1 MNNKKLVITF
11 LVIIGMVLFSYPIT
25 FILSKKGFVNIAF
38 DNFKVVEKT
47 DNKVLDLINRAK
59 IGIENRVTNYF
70 PFYYSINRF
79 NASINDKLDKTLYNS
94 LNIDYYPVGVDSQN
108 EVILKDND
116 HFILINVSKKEDL
129 DKRLNEQINFFNEVS
144 SICNTYIYFA
154 NRYEFYPFSK
164 VNNINDMVGYYN
176 KFKSS
181 VNAKIGELK
190 VSNKEEYLKYFFK
203 TDHHYN
209 MYGAYASYKD
219 IMTLMNRPYK
229 ERNIFK
235 IDGIAY
241 MGSMAKSSYNT
252 SLTDNL
258 YDIEYS
264 KNYNIY
270 VDDSSDLKLYKEH
283 KIKNTNNKFYD
294 HFVAYFNGMYSK
306 VLYDTG
312 NTTKTNLLILGDSFT
327 WKIDNLIAEE
337 YNKTYI
343 INIKYMNGTLDLK
356 EFIKENNISDILV
369 LYETNA
375 VLFDQYN
382 YNFNTKIK
390 R

>member
-144 SICNTYIYFA
+144 SICNTYIYFV
-154 NRYEFYPFSK
+154 NRYEFY
-164 VNNINDMVGYYN
+164 
-176 KFKSS
+176 
-181 VNAKIGELK
+181 
-190 VSNKEEYLKYFFK
+190 
-203 TDHHYN
+203 
-209 MYGAYASYKD
+209 
-219 IMTLMNRPYK
+219 
-229 ERNIFK
+229 
-235 IDGIAY
+235 
-241 MGSMAKSSYNT
+241 
-252 SLTDNL
+252 
-258 YDIEYS
+258 
-264 KNYNIY
+264 
-270 VDDSSDLKLYKEH
+270 
-283 KIKNTNNKFYD
+283 
-294 HFVAYFNGMYSK
+294 
-306 VLYDTG
+306 
-312 NTTKTNLLILGDSFT
+312 
-327 WKIDNLIAEE
+327 
-337 YNKTYI
+337 
-343 INIKYMNGTLDLK
+343 
-356 EFIKENNISDILV
+356 
-369 LYETNA
+369 
-375 VLFDQYN
+375 
-382 YNFNTKIK
+382 
-390 R
+390 

>member
-181 VNAKIGELK
+181 VNAKIVRNNSIRMRLELII
-190 VSNKEEYLKYFFK
+190 EE
-203 TDHHYN
+203 
-209 MYGAYASYKD
+209 A
-219 IMTLMNRPYK
+219 
-229 ERNIFK
+229 
-235 IDGIAY
+235 
-241 MGSMAKSSYNT
+241 
-252 SLTDNL
+252 
-258 YDIEYS
+258 
-264 KNYNIY
+264 
-270 VDDSSDLKLYKEH
+270 
-283 KIKNTNNKFYD
+283 
-294 HFVAYFNGMYSK
+294 
-306 VLYDTG
+306 
-312 NTTKTNLLILGDSFT
+312 
-327 WKIDNLIAEE
+327 
-337 YNKTYI
+337 
-343 INIKYMNGTLDLK
+343 
-356 EFIKENNISDILV
+356 
-369 LYETNA
+369 
-375 VLFDQYN
+375 
-382 YNFNTKIK
+382 
-390 R
+390 

>member
-235 IDGIAY
+235 VDGITY

-327 WKIDNLIAEE
+327 WQIDNLIAEE
-337 YNKTYI
+337 YNKTY
-343 INIKYMNGTLDLK
+343 K
-356 EFIKENNISDILV
+356 
-369 LYETNA
+369 
-375 VLFDQYN
+375 
-382 YNFNTKIK
+382 
-390 R
+390 

>member
-181 VNAKIGELK
+181 VNAKISELK

-235 IDGIAY
+235 VDGITY

-270 VDDSSDLKLYKEH
+270 VDDGSDLKLYKEH

-327 WKIDNLIAEE
+327 WQIDNLIAEE

>member
-154 NRYEFYPFSK
+154 IF
-164 VNNINDMVGYYN
+164 
-176 KFKSS
+176 
-181 VNAKIGELK
+181 L
-190 VSNKEEYLKYFFK
+190 
-203 TDHHYN
+203 
-209 MYGAYASYKD
+209 SY
-219 IMTLMNRPYK
+219 
-229 ERNIFK
+229 
-235 IDGIAY
+235 
-241 MGSMAKSSYNT
+241 
-252 SLTDNL
+252 
-258 YDIEYS
+258 
-264 KNYNIY
+264 
-270 VDDSSDLKLYKEH
+270 
-283 KIKNTNNKFYD
+283 
-294 HFVAYFNGMYSK
+294 
-306 VLYDTG
+306 
-312 NTTKTNLLILGDSFT
+312 
-327 WKIDNLIAEE
+327 
-337 YNKTYI
+337 
-343 INIKYMNGTLDLK
+343 
-356 EFIKENNISDILV
+356 
-369 LYETNA
+369 
-375 VLFDQYN
+375 
-382 YNFNTKIK
+382 
-390 R
+390 

>member
-1 MNNKKLVITF
+1 M
-11 LVIIGMVLFSYPIT
+11 
-25 FILSKKGFVNIAF
+25 
-38 DNFKVVEKT
+38 
-47 DNKVLDLINRAK
+47 
-59 IGIENRVTNYF
+59 
-70 PFYYSINRF
+70 
-79 NASINDKLDKTLYNS
+79 
-94 LNIDYYPVGVDSQN
+94 DSQN

-164 VNNINDMVGYYN
+164 VNNINDMVRYYN

-235 IDGIAY
+235 VDGITY

-312 NTTKTNLLILGDSFT
+312 NTT
-327 WKIDNLIAEE
+327 
-337 YNKTYI
+337 YI
-343 INIKYMNGTLDLK
+343 RGFIYMAN
-356 EFIKENNISDILV
+356 
-369 LYETNA
+369 
-375 VLFDQYN
+375 
-382 YNFNTKIK
+382 